1 MKHGKLAALAA
12 LLLSGVLALSGCGG
26 SNAQGVKEAPSAGAT
41 ASKSKEDDKAK
52 DDDKSKD
59 GGKSAGFE
67 EIPIPPEDQQ
77 KGPLNI
83 GTVFFQ
89 PIDMEPASMGLKAA
103 DSSLHLEAD
112 IHALENNDL
121 GYAKGDFVPDLTVN
135 YTIQDKSDPNNKQS
149 GTFMQMNA
157 SDGPHYGANIKLDKA
172 GSYKLTYSI
181 ESPAKKGWM
190 LHVDPE
196 TGVKGHFWNE
206 PIVVSWDW
214 DYTPHQW

>member
-1 MKHGKLAALAA
+1 MKKRKLAALAA
-12 LLLSGVLALSGCGG
+12 LVLSGTLVLTGCGG
-26 SNAQGVKEAPSAGAT
+26 GKSEGAKEAPAPDASA
-41 ASKSKEDDKAK
+41 KSESGGDKG
-52 DDDKSKD
+52 D
-59 GGKSAGFE
+59 GKGAGFE
-67 EIPIPPEDQQ
+67 EIPIPPDDQQ

-103 DSSLHLEAD
+103 DASLHLEAD
-112 IHALENNDL
+112 IHALANNNL
-121 GYAKGDFVPDLTVN
+121 GYAKGEFIPDLTVN
-135 YTIQDKSDPNNKQS
+135 YTIENKNDPNDKQA

-157 SDGPHYGANIKLDKA
+157 SDGPHYGANIKMDKA

-181 ESPAKKGWM
+181 ESPEKKGWM

-196 TGVKGHFWNE
+196 TGVKGHFWTE
-206 PIVVSWDW
+206 PIVVNWDW

>member
-1 MKHGKLAALAA
+1 MKKRQLTALVALVLSGTLALA
-12 LLLSGVLALSGCGG
+12 GCGSSG
-26 SNAQGVKEAPSAGAT
+26 SGTREAQAPEASGASESSAG
-41 ASKSKEDDKAK
+41 K
-52 DDDKSKD
+52 
-59 GGKSAGFE
+59 GAGFE
-67 EIPIPPEDQQ
+67 EIPIPPDDQQ

-103 DSSLHLEAD
+103 DASLHLEAD
-112 IHALENNDL
+112 IHALPNNNL
-121 GYAKGDFVPDLTVN
+121 GYAKGEFVPDLTVN
-135 YTIQDKSDPNNKQS
+135 YTIQNKDDPNDKQS

-157 SDGPHYGANIKLDKA
+157 SDGPHYGANIKMEKA

-181 ESPAKKGWM
+181 DSPEKKGWM

-196 TGVKGHFWNE
+196 TGVKGHFWTE

>member
-1 MKHGKLAALAA
+1 MKKRQLTALVALVLSGTLALA
-12 LLLSGVLALSGCGG
+12 GCGSSG
-26 SNAQGVKEAPSAGAT
+26 SGTREAQAPEASGSSQSSAG
-41 ASKSKEDDKAK
+41 K
-52 DDDKSKD
+52 
-59 GGKSAGFE
+59 GAGFE
-67 EIPIPPEDQQ
+67 EIPIPPDDQQ

-103 DSSLHLEAD
+103 DASLHLEAD
-112 IHALENNDL
+112 IHALPNNNL
-121 GYAKGDFVPDLTVN
+121 GYAKGEFVPDLTVN
-135 YTIQDKSDPNNKQS
+135 YTIQNKDDPNDKQS

-157 SDGPHYGANIKLDKA
+157 SDGPHYGANIKMEKA

-181 ESPAKKGWM
+181 DSPEKKGWM

-196 TGVKGHFWNE
+196 TGVKGHFWTE